1 MTNFPMLDIPASAS
15 AVSTKKGKT
24 GKTDHRD
31 CTAEIALTAEFV
43 LDGVSELTRS
53 IFVYLGK
60 PLNLTEDVCPALI
73 GAALEEFA
81 DWFADNYEHA
91 IALLHQIAD
100 KPDILSHLRVDGSD
114 EFADLLTRERRIQAN
129 LALLRWSFLCMVEMI
144 KKRIELPSSN
154 EHALYEKFWEAIHC
168 SVRKQVEEF
177 AYF

>member
-1 MTNFPMLDIPASAS
+1 M
-15 AVSTKKGKT
+15 
-24 GKTDHRD
+24 
-31 CTAEIALTAEFV
+31 TAEFV
-43 LDGVSELTRS
+43 LDGVSEPTRS

>member
-1 MTNFPMLDIPASAS
+1 MLDIPASAS

-31 CTAEIALTAEFV
+31 CTAGIALTAEFV

-60 PLNLTEDVCPALI
+60 LLNLTDDVCPALI
-73 GAALEEFA
+73 GAAL
-81 DWFADNYEHA
+81 
-91 IALLHQIAD
+91 
-100 KPDILSHLRVDGSD
+100 D

-154 EHALYEKFWEAIHC
+154 EHALYEKFRETIHC

-177 AYF
+177 ACF